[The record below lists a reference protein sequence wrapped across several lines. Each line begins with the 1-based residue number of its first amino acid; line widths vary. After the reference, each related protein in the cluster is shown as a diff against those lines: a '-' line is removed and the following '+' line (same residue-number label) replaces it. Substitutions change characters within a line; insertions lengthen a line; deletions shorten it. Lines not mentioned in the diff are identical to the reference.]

1 MKDQLHYLCVAS
13 DPLVLTI
20 RKSSKNTETRELCQ
34 EAIYLFFLWFQISRR
49 EWKWKREWRKWRG
62 RKNEMEPEALEDDLL
77 SSQFSSQLSV
87 EDNKSSQTDLDES
100 DVNRDLFLRMI
111 SSDAYNNTDLPDYYF
126 YESEN
131 EEFWSKKD

>member
-1 MKDQLHYLCVAS
+1 
-13 DPLVLTI
+13 
-20 RKSSKNTETRELCQ
+20 
-34 EAIYLFFLWFQISRR
+34 
-49 EWKWKREWRKWRG
+49 
-62 RKNEMEPEALEDDLL
+62 MEPEALEDDLL

-131 EEFWSKKD
+131 EEF